1 MDRQELFNDIEDD
14 LNFIGGGKN
23 KIEMNIKDL
32 DWNYGIDLGGH
43 KNSNDLNLIIGG
55 GKMDKPKAGGIDFAV
70 RKEIKFDEAWMKAK
84 VELEELR
91 KEDRLVFDQRLRNAQ
106 NKIIEL
112 ENQNVMLA
120 KVVIKHRKREA
131 QIAELMGWQKAEKR

>member
-1 MDRQELFNDIEDD
+1 MDRQQLFTELESD
-14 LNFIGGGKN
+14 LNFIGGGARM
-23 KIEMNIKDL
+23 E
-32 DWNYGIDLGGH
+32 
-43 KNSNDLNLIIGG
+43 
-55 GKMDKPKAGGIDFAV
+55 KPRTGGIDFTL

-131 QIAELMGWQKAEKR
+131 QIAELMGWQKSEKK